1 MPLPATQEYC
11 LSGKPVRC
19 LIRNNARGKTCP
31 RHHIACWRKP
41 PCMRVAIRFRGR
53 PEPPSP
59 DRSAIAMRPEFDP
72 HIWKTMHHVDRPAW
86 QGCIALRH
94 IQHSAQSVSRSS
106 TIEAGS
112 WKKSGNR
119 PLYSYRNAAK
129 TCLTKTCK
137 TSRSRTGL
145 PINLLISCI
154 FGKHIFLRHFSLLP
168 ASLPLALALP
178 PVSPFV
184 SLRSA

>member
-1 MPLPATQEYC
+1 MRASDNCSLEMPLPATQEYC
-11 LSGKPVRC
+11 PSGKPVRC

-31 RHHIACWRKP
+31 CHHIACWRKP

-94 IQHSAQSVSRSS
+94 IQHSAQSVSRRS

-112 WKKSGNR
+112 WKNR
-119 PLYSYRNAAK
+119 A
-129 TCLTKTCK
+129 TD
-137 TSRSRTGL
+137 RSIHVAT
-145 PINLLISCI
+145 PQ
-154 FGKHIFLRHFSLLP
+154 K
-168 ASLPLALALP
+168 
-178 PVSPFV
+178 PVSQRHARPAGAEPD
-184 SLRSA
+184 STSIY